1 MYIFSTFLLFPLE
14 LSVYQRTEIPA
25 CLLQHRS
32 HRMADGVQENFLSSV
47 FEKNSQDKPVPKLL
61 N

>member
-25 CLLQHRS
+25 CFLQHGS
-32 HRMADGVQENFLSSV
+32 CTDGVQENFLSSV